1 MWCSSGPNVRAR
13 LCAPFPA
20 GGKSRQQ
27 SWDGN
32 PLHVHIVR
40 PWPQKNCAIRP
51 SVRMPRNHRT
61 ASRRSRLS
69 EYWRARER
77 HVPSGPDAA
86 LTNGEPDQ
94 HETGPSLK
102 CSSAPASFP
111 GGLHAYSVWDC
122 SAATALRTSRSR
134 RRTRGWQ
141 LHRCARRAFSGV
153 VRARRS
159 SDSLAAARM
168 RASIRR
174 ASSRFVRCRWC
185 RPSTRTRMA
194 LLRPEAPARGS
205 SACPHDAPTSQADR
219 GSGAH
224 SFLRQ
229 PRTQAR
235 RK

>member
-111 GGLHAYSVWDC
+111 AGLHAYSVW
-122 SAATALRTSRSR
+122 TAPLPPRFELAGVAVGLGDGNCTVAQDGRFRAWFAHAGR
-134 RRTRGWQ
+134 RIAG
-141 LHRCARRAFSGV
+141 RALECGPVF
-153 VRARRS
+153 AE
-159 SDSLAAARM
+159 
-168 RASIRR
+168 
-174 ASSRFVRCRWC
+174 
-185 RPSTRTRMA
+185 PH
-194 LLRPEAPARGS
+194 RGS
-205 SACPHDAPTSQADR
+205 CAAVGVGHQR
-219 GSGAH
+219 GH
-224 SFLRQ
+224 E
-229 PRTQAR
+229 
-235 RK
+235 